1 MFIKYYGFYGEGLRK
16 YFNFWNMDKI
26 LNKIKKLI
34 PRKLF
39 RALQPAY
46 HFLLSFFAALV
57 YRWPSEELII
67 IGVTG
72 STGKT
77 TVVYMIAK
85 MLEQAGYKVGY
96 TSTAMF
102 NDGNKEWLN
111 DKKMTMVGRL
121 FLQKMLRQMVKNG
134 CHYAIVETTSE
145 GVVQFRHRFINF
157 DYLIFTCLYPEHIES
172 HGNFENYKKAKGK
185 LFAHL
190 KKCKIKHVNGKNKVV
205 KSESGIKKLDLRHV
219 KKTTIVNGDDDYTDY
234 FLNFWAEEKIVF
246 TEKADAS
253 WPNVKV
259 LHYQKIVDDSV
270 GASFRWENID
280 IHLRLLGEFNITN
293 AMSAL
298 SLGYALSLSAGM
310 LKKGLE
316 NIRGIPGRLERID
329 AGQDFIVIVDY
340 AFEPNAV
347 AKLYETV
354 ADIPHNRIIHVLGSA
369 GGGRD
374 IARRPMLGRLAGQTA
389 DYVIITNEDPYDDDP
404 EIIIDQV
411 ALGAEKE
418 GKKID
423 VDLFRIID
431 RKRAIIKAISLA
443 QSGDIVLITGKG
455 SEQAICV
462 ADGKKIPWDD
472 RLIAREIIK
481 KKLSNE

>member
-1 MFIKYYGFYGEGLRK
+1 
-16 YFNFWNMDKI
+16 MDKI
-26 LNKIKKLI
+26 LIKIKKLI

-39 RALQPAY
+39 KILQPAY
-46 HFLLSFFAALV
+46 HYLLSFVAAAV

-72 STGKT
+72 TTGKT
-77 TVVYMIAK
+77 TTVYMIAK
-85 MLEQAGYKVGY
+85 MLEQAGFKVGY

-102 NDGNKEWLN
+102 NDGQKEWLN
-111 DKKMTMVGRL
+111 DKKMTMVGRM
-121 FLQKMLRQMVKNG
+121 FLQKMLRQMVRNG
-134 CHYAIVETTSE
+134 CQYAIVETTSE
-145 GVVQFRHRFINF
+145 GVVQFRHRFINY
-157 DYLIFTCLYPEHIES
+157 DYVIFTCLYPEHIES

-190 KKCKIKHVNGKNKVV
+190 KQGKAKHVNNKNRVV
-205 KSESGIKKLDLRHV
+205 KSDSGIKKLDLRRI
-219 KKTTIVNGDDDYTDY
+219 KKTMIINGDDDYADY

-246 TEKADAS
+246 TEKEYAM
-253 WPNVKV
+253 WPNTKV
-259 LHYQKIVDDSV
+259 LHYQKIASESPC
-270 GASFRWENID
+270 ASFHWHDID
-280 IHLRLLGEFNITN
+280 INLHLLGEFNITN

-298 SLGYALSLSAGM
+298 SLGYALSLSPET
-310 LKKGLE
+310 LKNGLE
-316 NIRGIPGRLERID
+316 SIQGVPGRLEMID
-329 AGQDFIVIVDY
+329 VGQDFIAIVDY

-354 ADIPHNRIIHVLGSA
+354 ATIPHNQIIHVLGST

-374 IARRPMLGRLAGQTA
+374 IARRPMLGRLAGQAA

-418 GKKID
+418 GKKD
-423 VDLFRIID
+423 EVDLFKIAD
-431 RKRAIIKAISLA
+431 RRKAIIKAVELA
-443 QSGDIVLITGKG
+443 QSGDIILITGKG

-472 RLIAREIIK
+472 RQIAKEIVK
-481 KKLSNE
+481 KRMQKK